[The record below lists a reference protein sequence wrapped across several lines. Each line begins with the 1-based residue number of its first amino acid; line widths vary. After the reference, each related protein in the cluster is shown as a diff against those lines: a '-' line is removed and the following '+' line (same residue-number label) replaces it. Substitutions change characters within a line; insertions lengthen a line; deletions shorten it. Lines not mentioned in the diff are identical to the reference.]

1 MTDVEKLREQ
11 FYNTHKNLMKAV
23 DDNNLEVLTNKE
35 GIPIGVK
42 QVDFKLGHSPN
53 VEEKQG
59 QSPYGVEVE
68 PDFKL
73 DSDTFELLQN
83 YSDGLV
89 AFLSVIKE
97 DRKVMEEL
105 RGEALKDKLCEF
117 IGDLEELD
125 ISTYDV
131 CNILKSKVEDE
142 DEDEEEEPVKKNK
155 LKKIKIEDLKKAV
168 EGFPCSYTITRGK
181 NKGKVCGTMSKVGST
196 LCKKHTKCDEPT
208 VIVEPVVETK

>member
-42 QVDFKLGHSPN
+42 QVDFKL
-53 VEEKQG
+53 
-59 QSPYGVEVE
+59 
-68 PDFKL
+68 

-83 YSDGLV
+83 YSEGLV

-97 DRKVMEEL
+97 DRKKMEEL
-105 RGEALKDKLCEF
+105 KGEELKDKLCEF
-117 IGDLEELD
+117 IGDLEELE

-131 CNILKSKVEDE
+131 CNILKSKVEDEDE